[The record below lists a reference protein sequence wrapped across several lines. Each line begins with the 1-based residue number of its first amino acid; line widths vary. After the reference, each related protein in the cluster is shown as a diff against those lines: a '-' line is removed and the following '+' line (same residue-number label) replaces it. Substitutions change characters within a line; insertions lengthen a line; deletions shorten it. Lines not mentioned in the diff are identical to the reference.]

1 MIVHHDQDAVYTG
14 YSWTGQLLLQDK
26 VQLSYALD
34 GAKDNP
40 GWSLSTVGS

>member
-14 YSWTGQLLLQDK
+14 DTWAGLLLLNDK

-34 GAKDNP
+34 GAKDKPAMESFN
-40 GWSLSTVGS
+40 S